1 MNTDET
7 KTENEL
13 ATEPHGKHGMEEE
26 DLTFKIRGCGY
37 EVFRVLGAGFLEQVY
52 QKTLL
57 HELELEGLRADGQR
71 ALEVTY
77 KGTPVGLYVADI
89 LVEDRVVV
97 ELKAVESLTKAH
109 DAQLLNYLKASGKRV
124 GLLVNFTHPKA
135 EIRRFIL

>member
-1 MNTDET
+1 
-7 KTENEL
+7 
-13 ATEPHGKHGMEEE
+13 MEEE
-26 DLTFKIRGCGY
+26 DLTFKIRGCVY

-52 QKTLL
+52 HQALL
-57 HELELEGLRADGQR
+57 KEFELQGLRAESQR

-109 DAQLLNYLKASGKRV
+109 EAQLLNYLKASGK
-124 GLLVNFTHPKA
+124 
-135 EIRRFIL
+135 

>member
-1 MNTDET
+1 
-7 KTENEL
+7 
-13 ATEPHGKHGMEEE
+13 MEEE
-26 DLTFKIRGCGY
+26 DLTFKIRGCVY
-37 EVFRVLGAGFLEQVY
+37 EVFRVLGAGFVEQVY
-52 QKTLL
+52 QQALL
-57 HELELEGLRADGQR
+57 QELEAQRLRADGQR

-77 KGTPVGLYVADI
+77 KGKPVGLYVADI

-109 DAQLLNYLKASGKRV
+109 EAQLLNYLKASGKRV

>member
-13 ATEPHGKHGMEEE
+13 ATETHGMEEE
-26 DLTFKIRGCGY
+26 DLTFKIRGCVY

-52 QKTLL
+52 QKALL
-57 HELELEGLRADGQR
+57 HELELQGLRADGQR

-77 KGTPVGLYVADI
+77 KDKPVGLYAADI

-97 ELKAVESLTKAH
+97 ELKAVESLTRAH
-109 DAQLLNYLKASGKRV
+109 EAQLLNYLKASGKRV

-135 EIRRFIL
+135 EIRRFVL

>member
-1 MNTDET
+1 
-7 KTENEL
+7 
-13 ATEPHGKHGMEEE
+13 MEEE
-26 DLTFKIRGCGY
+26 ELTFKIRGCVY

-52 QKTLL
+52 QQALL
-57 HELELEGLRADGQR
+57 HELEIQGLRAECQK

-77 KGTPVGLYVADI
+77 KGKLVGLYVPDI

-109 DAQLLNYLKASGKRV
+109 EAQLLNYLKASGKRV

-135 EIRRFIL
+135 EIRRFVL